1 MNSEIELRLLRSFC
15 AVAEELHFRRAAV
28 RLHATQSAVSQQ
40 VKELEQ
46 RLGVALFE
54 RNRRRVELTDAGRSL
69 YSDARDI
76 LAKAETTV
84 ARTRQAARGLRGALT
99 FGLIGA
105 ATFEPMPLLMQ
116 AVSHYSEDPEVVE
129 QAVRHK
135 APDVSFRVRE
145 MTAREQFVALRDSTI
160 DAGMVRAE
168 PRAADLQLR
177 TVWTEPVICLLP
189 EGHRL
194 AARDRVAIADLE
206 GEPILNLSRDYDPAA
221 HDLYVG
227 LYRQAGFEPNIVQ
240 EVSQIA
246 TILFVIASTG
256 CVALGPAGFRVL
268 QRDGVVMRP
277 LTPPVPQVSTRLVWN
292 PKRVSSALQAVLAC
306 AAELPPQAERRRRG
320 QTLYGACPGAFGQE
334 R

>member
-1 MNSEIELRLLRSFC
+1 MNNELELRLLRSFC
-15 AVAEELHFRRAAV
+15 AVAEELHFRRAAA

-69 YSDARDI
+69 YGDARD
-76 LAKAETTV
+76 LLGKAETTI
-84 ARTRQAARGLRGALT
+84 ARTRQAALGLRGALT

-116 AVSHYSEDPEVVE
+116 AVR
-129 QAVRHK
+129 QK

-145 MTAREQFVALRDSTI
+145 MTAREQFAALRDGTI

-189 EGHRL
+189 AGHRL
-194 AARDRVAIADLE
+194 ASCERVAIADLE

-227 LYRQAGFEPNIVQ
+227 LYRQAGFEPNIVH

-268 QRDGVVMRP
+268 QRNGVVMRP
-277 LTPPVPQVSTRLVWN
+277 LAAPVPQVSTRLVWN
-292 PKRVSSALQAVLAC
+292 PKQVSRALQAVLDC
-306 AAELPPQAERRRRG
+306 AAELPPRVSRHQRERE
-320 QTLYGACPGAFGQE
+320 F
-334 R
+334 

>member
-1 MNSEIELRLLRSFC
+1 M
-15 AVAEELHFRRAAV
+15 AEELHFRRAAV

-105 ATFEPMPLLMQ
+105 ATFEPMPLLM
-116 AVSHYSEDPEVVE
+116 

-292 PKRVSSALQAVLAC
+292 PKRVSRALQAVLDC
-306 AAELPPQAERRRRG
+306 AAELPPQAERHRRV

-334 R
+334 S